1 MWSAVRWWIADL
13 ALTPWQAPSV
23 PFPELSNQPEYEVR
37 SAVVPQTGI
46 EVIYRHHYATDLSIS
61 YASAPPGRSQSA
73 A

>member
-37 SAVVPQTGI
+37 RAVVPQTGI
-46 EVIYRHHYATDLSIS
+46 EVINRHYYATDLIDLIWVG
-61 YASAPPGRSQSA
+61 PP
-73 A
+73 